1 MNDYERRFSYRLDSL
16 IRLRSAERDALGSEL
31 ARATRELESR
41 TRQCDEIA
49 RAIDLAES
57 LLRGSRRGG
66 ARMAVDEELRTQAYL
81 AQRRRERDASER
93 ERDAAARVVDK
104 ALAELQAK
112 SRDTMALEAHR
123 DRQRR
128 RFDGEQARV
137 ALNSADDRWLGRKG
151 RG

>member
-16 IRLRSAERDALGSEL
+16 IRLRSAERDALSGEL
-31 ARATRELESR
+31 ARVGRELESR
-41 TRQCDEIA
+41 TRECEEIS
-49 RAIDLAES
+49 RAIDLAEG
-57 LLRGSRRGG
+57 LLRALRRDG
-66 ARMAVDEELRTQAYL
+66 ARMSVDEELRMQSYL
-81 AQRRRERDASER
+81 AQRRRERETKQR
-93 ERDAAARVVDK
+93 ERDVAMRAVDK

-112 SRDTMALEAHR
+112 SRDAMALEAHR

-137 ALNSADDRWLGRKG
+137 ALNTADDQWLRRKG